1 MLQQFRLT
9 HLGQRL
15 IGRTSIPVRH
25 NACGFAGDRWRLELD
40 DGSVLRLKLYWPV
53 RRAVVALLSLVW
65 IDGEGWRAVVRSSDG
80 ERVLLRAFSAT
91 LTT

>member
-9 HLGQRL
+9 HIGQRL
-15 IGRTSIPVRH
+15 IGRNSIPVRH

-80 ERVLLRAFSAT
+80 ERVLLRAFTAT